1 MPQKEVTSTQEF
13 VEIERIYEDTLIL
26 KGGGLRRVLLVS
38 GINIELKSE
47 EEQNIIYAEY
57 QNFLNSLDFSLQMV
71 IHSRKLNIQNY
82 LKTLQDRE
90 DQESDDLLKNELTEY
105 REFIRSFVA
114 ENDIMTKNFFVV
126 VPYDPINLPSKS
138 TIMNIL
144 PGFIS
149 HKGQTANDATEEI
162 SEEMK
167 RNLFQL
173 NQRVDH
179 VIAGLRTIGVRAVA
193 LNKEELEE
201 LFYNLYNPES
211 MAKNDLVFT
220 HD

>member
-1 MPQKEVTSTQEF
+1 MPQKEATSTQEF

-47 EEQNIIYAEY
+47 EEQNIIYSEY
-57 QNFLNSLDFSLQMV
+57 QNFLNSLDFSLQIV

-82 LKTLQDRE
+82 LKMLQDRE
-90 DQESDDLLKNELTEY
+90 DQEADDLLKSELAEY

-138 TIMNIL
+138 TILNLL
-144 PGFIS
+144 PSFIS
-149 HKGQTANDATEEI
+149 RKEPTANEAPNEI
-162 SEEMK
+162 SEGTK

-173 NQRVDH
+173 SQRVEH
-179 VIAGLRTIGVRAVA
+179 VIAGLRAIGVRAVA
-193 LNKEELEE
+193 LNKEELAE

-211 MAKNDLVFT
+211 MEKNDLVFT

>member
-149 HKGQTANDATEEI
+149 HKGQIPNEATEEI

-211 MAKNDLVFT
+211 MAKNDLVFS